1 MKKILYYLLLTIVV
15 FTSCNDWLD
24 INKDPNRATEVDP
37 DVLFGYAITSWSAN
51 RTGGDSYIPL
61 VFAAQT
67 MATAGNFGW
76 GNDDVYDISPY
87 STGNTWKLYYATAG
101 TNIFSAINLAEAS
114 TPKQP
119 WIAAQGKIV
128 RAMLMYEA
136 TMLYGDVPFSEAW
149 KDDIDYPK
157 FDAQKDILTNLLGL
171 LDEAIAD
178 AKTPAADGLKS
189 ITGSDLYYQG
199 DMKKWIRLANS
210 MKMRIAMTMVD
221 ADPEK
226 TSVIADLIS
235 KNEMMA
241 SAADNMEFPFF
252 NTPGKENPKFGI
264 LKKYAGSQ
272 NLFFFANSHVVD
284 ILKPTNDPR
293 LKIFFEPGPEAEGE
307 ILGLPTNAEGDET
320 TAPVNIKTIL
330 KADAPDLIF
339 SYQETLF
346 FQAEAYARGLGVTK
360 DLNKAN
366 ELFKGGVKA
375 AMLYYGVKEA
385 EADAYINTGLPN
397 LTTAADPV
405 KEIHLQQW
413 VDLMDRPLEAFTQW
427 RRSGAEGAEV
437 PELSLPANSPANPLF
452 RRFVYSPEESTA
464 NPNTPQDVHY
474 YDKMW
479 FDK

>member
-1 MKKILYYLLLTIVV
+1 MKKILYLLLTIVV
-15 FTSCNDWLD
+15 FISCSDWLD

-61 VFAAQT
+61 IFAAQT

-87 STGNTWKLYYATAG
+87 SIGNTWKLYYATAG
-101 TNIFSAINLAEAS
+101 TNIFSAINLAEKS
-114 TPKQP
+114 VPKQP

-149 KDDIDYPK
+149 NDEIDYPK
-157 FDAQKDILTNLLGL
+157 FDSQKEILDNLLTL

-178 AKTPAADGLKS
+178 AKTPASDGLKS
-189 ITGSDLYYQG
+189 ITVADLYYKG

-210 MKMRIAMTMVD
+210 VKMRIAMTMVD
-221 ADPEK
+221 ADPSK
-226 TSVIADLIS
+226 ASVIADIIS

-241 SAADNMEFPFF
+241 SAADNMKFPFF
-252 NTPGKENPKFGI
+252 SIPGSENPKYGI
-264 LKKYAGSQ
+264 LKKYAGGE
-272 NLFFFANSHVVD
+272 NLFFYANSNVVD
-284 ILKPTNDPR
+284 ILKPQNDPR
-293 LKIFFEPGPEAEGE
+293 LNIYFEPGPDAEGE

-330 KADAPDLIF
+330 RPDAPDLMF

-346 FQAEAYARGLGVTK
+346 FQSEAYARGLGVTK

-366 ELFKGGVKA
+366 ALFKAGVKA

-385 EADAYINTGLPN
+385 DADAYIAASLPN
-397 LTTAADPV
+397 LTTVANPV

-427 RRSGAEGAEV
+427 RRSGSEGAEV
-437 PELSLPANSPANPLF
+437 PEFSLPANSPANPLF

-464 NPNTPQDVHY
+464 NPNTPQDIHY

>member
-1 MKKILYYLLLTIVV
+1 MKKILYLLLTLVI
-15 FTSCNDWLD
+15 FASCSDWLD

-37 DVLFGYAITSWSAN
+37 DVLFGYATTSWSAN

-61 VFAAQT
+61 VFAGQT

-87 STGNTWKLYYATAG
+87 STGNTWKMYYATAG
-101 TNIFSAINLAEAS
+101 TNILSAIKLAESS

-128 RAMLMYEA
+128 RAILMYEA
-136 TMLYGDVPFSEAW
+136 TMLYGDIPFSEAW
-149 KDDIDYPK
+149 KEEIDYPK
-157 FDAQKDILTNLLGL
+157 FDSQKDILNAVLTL

-178 AKTPAADGLKS
+178 AKTPAEDGLKA
-189 ITGSDLYYQG
+189 ITGYDLYYKG

-221 ADPEK
+221 ADPSK

-252 NTPGKENPKFGI
+252 SIPGKENPKFGI
-264 LKKYAGSQ
+264 LKKYAGSK
-272 NLFFFANSHVVD
+272 NLFFFANKHVVD
-284 ILKPTNDPR
+284 ILKPTKDPR
-293 LKIFFEPGPEAEGE
+293 LEIFFEPGPGASGE
-307 ILGLPTNAEGDET
+307 ILGLPTNAEGDST

-330 KADAPDLIF
+330 RADAPDLIL
-339 SYQETLF
+339 SYQEVLF

-366 ELFKGGVKA
+366 EFFKSGVKA
-375 AMLYYGVKEA
+375 SMLYYGVA
-385 EADAYINTGLPN
+385 EADADTYITANLPD
-397 LTTAADPV
+397 LTTVTNPV
-405 KEIHLQQW
+405 NVIHLQQW

-427 RRSGAEGAEV
+427 RRSGPEGAEV
-437 PELSLPANSPANPLF
+437 PALSVPANSPANPLF
-452 RRFVYSPEESTA
+452 RRFVYSLDESTA